1 MYKIDI
7 GEFDGNSWE
16 AIIQRCLKDKYENEL
31 YQRMPAN
38 VSGDS
43 GIEGLTV
50 NSGKVFQ
57 CYCPE
62 SQYETKVLTTKQIS
76 KITTDLKKLVTYEK
90 QLKKV
95 LGAQKIME
103 WHLIT
108 PEFKDKS
115 LVAHCRTKEKEY
127 QVLDLDHLDSNFKVL
142 IKEHTDFS
150 IELRRHM
157 LLMEYKIDISVEEPK
172 RINWDEC
179 DSDHIKNLRRK
190 IRSLVDI
197 QPMSDEEKNRRTDK
211 IVENFVFYFQRGM
224 KVIEKLEGRFPEQY
238 SRFNRIK
245 LGLGERIEDECLLSQ
260 LPKDKLYQ
268 KIQQELLDSLIEGLG
283 ENFENAGIEQLSK
296 RIIAEWLM
304 LCPLDFGG

>member
-16 AIIQRCLKDKYENEL
+16 EIIQRCLKDKYENDL

-43 GIEGLTV
+43 GIEGLTI

-62 SQYETKVLTTKQIS
+62 SQYETKELTTKQTS

-108 PEFKDKS
+108 PEFKD
-115 LVAHCRTKEKEY
+115 
-127 QVLDLDHLDSNFKVL
+127 
-142 IKEHTDFS
+142 
-150 IELRRHM
+150 RR
-157 LLMEYKIDISVEEPK
+157 LAV
-172 RINWDEC
+172 
-179 DSDHIKNLRRK
+179 
-190 IRSLVDI
+190 
-197 QPMSDEEKNRRTDK
+197 
-211 IVENFVFYFQRGM
+211 
-224 KVIEKLEGRFPEQY
+224 
-238 SRFNRIK
+238 
-245 LGLGERIEDECLLSQ
+245 
-260 LPKDKLYQ
+260 
-268 KIQQELLDSLIEGLG
+268 
-283 ENFENAGIEQLSK
+283 
-296 RIIAEWLM
+296 
-304 LCPLDFGG
+304 

>member
-16 AIIQRCLKDKYENEL
+16 AIIQHCLKDKYENEL

-50 NSGKVFQ
+50 ESGKVFQ

-62 SQYETKVLTTKQIS
+62 SQYETKELTSKQIS

-115 LVAHCRTKEKEY
+115 LVAHCRSKEEEY
-127 QVLDLDHLDSNFKVL
+127 QELGLDHLDTNFKVL

-172 RINWDEC
+172 TVNWDEC

-190 IRSLVDI
+190 VRSLVDI
-197 QPMSDEEKNRRTDK
+197 QPVTDEEKNRKTDK
-211 IVENFVFYFQRGM
+211 IVDNFVFYFQRGM
-224 KVIEKLEGRFPEQY
+224 KVVNKLERRFPEQY
-238 SRFNRIK
+238 SRLNRIK
-245 LGLGERIEDECLLSQ
+245 MGLGERIEDECLLSQ
-260 LPKDKLYQ
+260 LPKDKLYE

>member
-16 AIIQRCLKDKYENEL
+16 EIIQRCLKDKYENEL

-38 VSGDS
+38 VRGDS

-50 NSGKVFQ
+50 KSGKVFQ

-62 SQYETKVLTTKQIS
+62 SQYETRELTKKQTN
-76 KITTDLKKLVTYEK
+76 KITTDLKKLVTYEGK
-90 QLKKV
+90 LKKV

-127 QVLDLDHLDSNFKVL
+127 QVLGLDYLDSNFKVL

-172 RINWDEC
+172 ITNWAEC
-179 DSDHIKNLRRK
+179 DSDHIKNLTRK

-197 QPMSDEEKNRRTDK
+197 QTISDEEKNKKTNK
-211 IVENFVFYFQRGM
+211 IVDNFVFYFQRGM
-224 KVIEKLEGRFPEQY
+224 KVIDKLEKNFPEQY
-238 SRFNRIK
+238 NRLNRIK
-245 LGLGERIEDECLLSQ
+245 LGLGERIEDECLLSH
-260 LPKDKLYQ
+260 LPKDKLYE
-268 KIQQELLDSLIEGLG
+268 KIQYELLESLTKGLG
-283 ENFENAGIEQLSK
+283 KNFEDTGIEQLSR